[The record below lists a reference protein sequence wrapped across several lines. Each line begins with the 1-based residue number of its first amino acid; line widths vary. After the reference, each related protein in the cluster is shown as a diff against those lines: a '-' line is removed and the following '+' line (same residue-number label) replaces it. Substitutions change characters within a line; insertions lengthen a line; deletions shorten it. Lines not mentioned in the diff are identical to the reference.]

1 VRSALSRWG
10 TWAIAALALASSAV
24 GASNWFTYDDR
35 YVVEL
40 NPIMHSLHRWWTVFG
55 QSYWP
60 ANYGGDGYRP
70 FTILAF
76 KVETAIGGGI
86 PVVFHVVNILLYALC
101 SVLVYRVAR
110 RMLPD
115 WAAWLSAAL
124 FAVHPVHVEAVA
136 GVVGQSELL
145 VAASLLGAVSLYLRD
160 RALGQLRWSTAAF
173 IALLYV
179 LACLSKEHGIV
190 LPALLGAAELLVVHS
205 SLSLLE
211 RARRLR
217 PFYLILTLIAV
228 SFVAARSL
236 VLADHG
242 LGGFQPFTP
251 FSALHVTGVQR
262 MLTALGVVPEW
273 LRLLF
278 WPAHLSA
285 EYGPPGIEI
294 VQSAGI
300 AQLPGLLILIATLAL
315 AVVLRRREPVVSFG
329 IAVVCI
335 TLLPSSN
342 FLIPA
347 GIVLAERTLFLPS
360 LGAMLIVGA
369 VAVRLAAYAR
379 ARSPNPRRFAIAAG
393 VLSGAL
399 LLTGALRSNN
409 RTRVWHDND
418 YLFSQAVVDSPDAYR
433 AHYMLGAWSFEN
445 HRFRL
450 GESEYRKAL
459 ALFPYDPNVSYTLAE
474 QYRRLGVCAPAIPL
488 YEAVFAIEPQFPM
501 GHTALVSCLMT
512 EKRLDQARSEALV
525 GLSAGAS
532 FPIMHRVI
540 FVVDSVRRADTR
552 ERGKREVVK
561 AVGVTDLAGKVPESV
576 QKTAP
581 KHVTPQF

>member
-1 VRSALSRWG
+1 MRDALQPWR
-10 TWAIAALALASSAV
+10 TWAIAALALASSAI
-24 GASNWFTYDDR
+24 GARNWFTYDDR

-40 NPIMHSLHRWWTVFG
+40 NPIMHSLNRWWTVFG

-60 ANYGGDGYRP
+60 RNYGGDGYRP
-70 FTILAF
+70 ITILAF
-76 KVETAIGGGI
+76 KIETAIGGGI
-86 PVVFHVVNILLYALC
+86 PVVFHLVNILLYAVC
-101 SVLVYRVAR
+101 CVLAYHVAR

-145 VAASLLGAVSLYLRD
+145 VAASLLSAMLLYLRD
-160 RALGQLRWSTAAF
+160 RASGPLRPSTFAL
-173 IALLYV
+173 IALMYAV
-179 LACLSKEHGIV
+179 ACLSKEHGIV
-190 LPALLGAAELLVVHS
+190 LPALLAAAELLLVHS
-205 SLSLLE
+205 SQSLME

-217 PFYLILTLIAV
+217 PFYLVLTLIAV
-228 SFVAARSL
+228 SFVAARAL

-251 FSALHVTGVQR
+251 FSALHVTGAQR
-262 MLTALGVVPEW
+262 VLTALGVVPEW
-273 LRLLF
+273 VRLLF
-278 WPAHLSA
+278 WPARLSA

-294 VQSAGI
+294 VQSPGI
-300 AQLPGLLILIATLAL
+300 EQLPGLLILIATLAL
-315 AVVLRRREPVVSFG
+315 GVVLRRREPVISFG

-369 VAVRLAAYAR
+369 VAVRLAAYVR
-379 ARSPNPRRFAIAAG
+379 ARSPNPRPFAIAAG
-393 VLSGAL
+393 VTCGAV
-399 LLTGALRSNN
+399 LLTGAARSSN

-418 YLFSQAVVDSPDAYR
+418 YLFNQSVVDSPDAYR

-445 HRFRL
+445 QRFRL

-459 ALFPYDPNVSYTLAE
+459 SLFPYDPSVSYTLAE
-474 QYRRLGVCAPAIPL
+474 QYRKLGACAPAIPL
-488 YEAVFAIEPQFPM
+488 YEAVFAIEPRFPM
-501 GHTALVSCLMT
+501 GHTALVSCLMN
-512 EKRLDQARSEALV
+512 ERRLDQARSEALV

-532 FPIMHRVI
+532 LPIMRRVI
-540 FVVDSVRRADTR
+540 FVVDSVRRA
-552 ERGKREVVK
+552 
-561 AVGVTDLAGKVPESV
+561 GKVPESV
-576 QKTAP
+576 QKAGP
-581 KHVTPQF
+581 KRVSQQVR